1 MQRNV
6 VTSATSVKLLLEGG
20 CGFGCSL
27 SDEGGMLLKF
37 SLPRGA
43 TSKQLYFRLPRNVNA
58 CPKYWNEA
66 SRCHT
71 LPNTPFGRS
80 GLAAGSF
87 FRQSSRWNLGCLTG
101 I

>member
-27 SDEGGMLLKF
+27 SGEGGVLIKF

-43 TSKQLYFRLPRNVNA
+43 TSKPLYFRLPRNVNA

-71 LPNTPFGRS
+71 LPNTH
-80 GLAAGSF
+80 LVEAASRPVASF
-87 FRQSSRWNLGCLTG
+87 VNRVDGT
-101 I
+101 